1 MNVESQ
7 PAGPCRLK
15 LFVRAEAAETR
26 ADYEKIV
33 GLYVGNSRLPGFRPG
48 KAPRPVVERHYRR
61 EIDADVHSHLVG
73 RFYRQALDEG
83 KVAAVAIVDV
93 TDILFTPETGL
104 SFTAVVDVAPDFKL
118 PKYKRIPLKVETP
131 AVADAQ
137 VDERVNRLR
146 NMLAQFQ
153 DAPGDPAGRG
163 DLVQIDYDAACDGK
177 PLKELCADCG
187 GLAEGKD
194 FWAQV
199 DEPEFV
205 PGLALALQGSRAGDS
220 RTIEVAFP
228 KDFHVESV
236 RGRKAAYQVAV
247 KAVRRRVMP
256 ADEEVCQRLGL
267 KDLAALRD
275 RTRQD
280 LQAAAEAREKERQ
293 RQEIVEFLLK
303 RTEFDLPQSVVAEE
317 TQLAVRGM
325 LHDIVGRGATR
336 EDLEKNREAILGAAT
351 TQSKERVRL
360 RYILARIAAEEKVE
374 VSDAEVDARLKDLA
388 ARYRQPVEKL
398 RATIEERHGLE
409 TLRAD
414 IRAEKTIDLLVAD
427 AKAR

>member
-1 MNVESQ
+1 
-7 PAGPCRLK
+7 
-15 LFVRAEAAETR
+15 
-26 ADYEKIV
+26 
-33 GLYVGNSRLPGFRPG
+33 
-48 KAPRPVVERHYRR
+48 
-61 EIDADVHSHLVG
+61 
-73 RFYRQALDEG
+73 
-83 KVAAVAIVDV
+83 
-93 TDILFTPETGL
+93 
-104 SFTAVVDVAPDFKL
+104 
-118 PKYKRIPLKVETP
+118 
-131 AVADAQ
+131 
-137 VDERVNRLR
+137 
-146 NMLAQFQ
+146 
-153 DAPGDPAGRG
+153 
-163 DLVQIDYDAACDGK
+163 
-177 PLKELCADCG
+177 
-187 GLAEGKD
+187 
-194 FWAQV
+194 
-199 DEPEFV
+199 
-205 PGLALALQGSRAGDS
+205 
-220 RTIEVAFP
+220 
-228 KDFHVESV
+228 
-236 RGRKAAYQVAV
+236 
-247 KAVRRRVMP
+247 MP